1 MKKTTEIEL
10 TQELLRLHEADQPF
24 APDDVGRAPVEHYF
38 DPGRFALEQEK
49 IFRRTPQPLVHSS
62 ELPESGD
69 FLRRDFAGLPTF
81 LTRDADG
88 AVRAFL
94 NVCRHRGTQLV
105 ADACGRKKRF
115 SCPYHAWTWNN
126 RGELIGVPHEA
137 TGFPELNKA
146 DYALTQLPCI
156 EKHGWIWVSGEP
168 LPDIDVFLGS
178 IADDFAWFGSED
190 SVIAH
195 TDERLWSV
203 NWKILVEGGIEA
215 YHFRVAHKD
224 TIAPYFLDNLST
236 YQAFGPHLRSLLA
249 RKSLAELAHQPS
261 DEWRLRD
268 HAQVLYSL
276 FPVTSILVQSD
287 HFVWIVMEPVSAA
300 ASRVRINTVVPKDRL
315 GTEEDRA
322 HWARNHEITMS
333 TLVEDFEIGESIQ
346 SGLQSGANTHLTFGR
361 FESALS
367 QFSKQVEAAL
377 QR

>member
-1 MKKTTEIEL
+1 MKRTTEIEL
-10 TQELLRLHEADQPF
+10 TLELMRLHEANQPF
-24 APDDVGRAPVEHYF
+24 APDDVARTPVEHYF
-38 DPGRFALEQEK
+38 DPARFALEQEK

-81 LTRDADG
+81 LTRDASG
-88 AVRAFL
+88 TVRVFL

-126 RGELIGVPHEA
+126 QGELIGVPHEA
-137 TGFPELNKA
+137 TGFPELNRA
-146 DYALTQLPCI
+146 DYSLTQLPCV
-156 EKHGWIWVSGEP
+156 EKHGWIWVSGER
-168 LPDIDVFLGS
+168 LPDIDDFLGS
-178 IADDFAWFGSED
+178 LTHDFAWFGAEG

-224 TIAPYFLDNLST
+224 TIAPYFVDNLST
-236 YQAFGPHLRSLLA
+236 YQAIGPHLRSLLA
-249 RKSLAELAHQPS
+249 RKSVAELAQQPR

-276 FPVTSILVQSD
+276 FPVTSILVQPD
-287 HFVWIVMEPVSAA
+287 HFAWIVMEPVSAT
-300 ASRVRINTVVPKDRL
+300 ASRVRISTVVPRDRMD
-315 GTEEDRA
+315 TDEDRA
-322 HWARNHEITMS
+322 HWARNHEITLN

-361 FESALS
+361 FESALTR
-367 QFSKQVEAAL
+367 FNEQVAQHL
-377 QR
+377 L